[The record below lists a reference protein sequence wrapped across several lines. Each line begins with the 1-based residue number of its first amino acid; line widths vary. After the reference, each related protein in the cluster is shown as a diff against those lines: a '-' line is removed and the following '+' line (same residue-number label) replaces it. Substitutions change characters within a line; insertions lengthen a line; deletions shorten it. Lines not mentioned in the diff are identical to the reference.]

1 MSNVKLA
8 RAFLKAFVPR
18 LVIQT
23 GACARALCAANSAVR
38 SPDAE
43 PEVQPRAG
51 AGEREGEPG
60 PRLVSTRRSKKH
72 ETRRPTPRPTG
83 FLYAAVG
90 RYYSLASTVA
100 HTRSIT
106 VTRGAET
113 AVASRWIL
121 EEPATQAAATQSP
134 ATQSPATQSP
144 ATQSHGRIEWRRPQQ
159 SGRRAAEQAWLGLG
173 LGLGLG

>member
-1 MSNVKLA
+1 MAAS
-8 RAFLKAFVPR
+8 RAD
-18 LVIQT
+18 T
-23 GACARALCAANSAVR
+23 
-38 SPDAE
+38 
-43 PEVQPRAG
+43 QPRDA
-51 AGEREGEPG
+51 
-60 PRLVSTRRSKKH
+60 
-72 ETRRPTPRPTG
+72 TG

-90 RYYSLASTVA
+90 RYYSLAPTVA

-134 ATQSPATQSP
+134 ATQS
-144 ATQSHGRIEWRRPQQ
+144 HGRIEWRRPQQ